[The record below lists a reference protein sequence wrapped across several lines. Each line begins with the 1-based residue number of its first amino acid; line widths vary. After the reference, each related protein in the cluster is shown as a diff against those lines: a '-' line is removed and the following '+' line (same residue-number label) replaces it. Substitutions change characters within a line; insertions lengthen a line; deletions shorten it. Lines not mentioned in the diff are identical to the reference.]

1 MDAEDH
7 ARRAQELVY
16 EAWESDD
23 ADRRLILGQRALE
36 LDVDCADAFLLLA
49 ESAENLLERADLC
62 RQAVDAGRRSLGL
75 CASSAARKR
84 LPTLGAGD
92 YWLVL
97 ETRPYMRARYRLAE
111 TLAELG
117 LIREAASHYR
127 ELCELNPADNQ
138 GARHR
143 LAELLLEL
151 EEDQEL
157 AELLSRYA
165 DERSPVFFHYT
176 RALLAYRLGER
187 QQADEA
193 LDAAVALNP
202 HVPAFLWGDRPL
214 PTEMP
219 ETFSLGDVDEAACY
233 VLGTQGAW
241 LGTTGAL
248 RWLQQ
253 IAAAQH
259 DEDVHD
265 GAPLRPSPAGVGAAA
280 ANGRTVERELRRAE
294 LELLD
299 GDAVGAWAA
308 ADAFGADLDPMLP
321 GARTAGRAQS
331 RERPRDVELNL
342 EGPGAEVAEL
352 LHASLAEAGI
362 EAELCARALEL
373 WAAYATQERPTIRKA
388 AIQAAAFEYVFLRLS
403 ARGEET
409 QASLAQ
415 RYGVSP
421 SSLSRATQAIND
433 WVDRELAEDEPLD
446 LEAEIGASAI
456 DTSTIDMSGIDMSG
470 IDMSG
475 IDASTI
481 DTSTIDTS
489 GIDTSGSPAVVPL
502 DDETVAE
509 LSVLPRVDEHWS
521 GALRPVPFQVME
533 PRLHRP
539 TLAVWYDEGHAAIL
553 AQELYGP
560 TVPDHAL
567 SHTLLQAFYA
577 PLTGEPRL
585 PASVRVEEDALAEQL
600 RGALAPLGVHV
611 EAGPLAA
618 IGELMQS
625 LESFLSRSSD
635 ASYLDNEVS
644 TQHVAS
650 FFAAAA
656 TLRRAASWTFVS
668 EGQVLG
674 LDLDRFGLGRV
685 CVSVVGSSGFERG
698 LLIFRELD
706 DYLRY
711 FRHAAMSELDGAL
724 VGAPV
729 ELLSLLFEHGA
740 DLEPSLRREVFKH
753 GWEVVGPE
761 DYPLLLSSDGDG
773 GTSELELDDYRLAT
787 ICAEA
792 VAVFCERHHRLFCG
806 EERGPIRERVPLEHA
821 DGLESIYVVAPHP
834 VQ

>member
-1 MDAEDH
+1 MDAEDR

-23 ADRRLILGQRALE
+23 TDRRLTLGQRALE
-36 LDVDCADAFLLLA
+36 LNADCADAYLLLA
-49 ESAENLLERADLC
+49 EAAENLLERADLC

-75 CASSAARKR
+75 GLSPRSRSRSSIV
-84 LPTLGAGD
+84 AGD

-97 ETRPYMRARYRLAE
+97 ETRPYMRARFGLAE

-117 LIREAASHYR
+117 LVREAASHFR

-151 EEDQEL
+151 DEDEEL
-157 AELLSRYA
+157 AELLERYA
-165 DERSPVFFHYT
+165 DERTPVFFHYT
-176 RALLAYRLGER
+176 RALLAYRAGER
-187 QQADEA
+187 QHADEL

-202 HVPAFLWGDRPL
+202 HVPAYLWGDRLL
-214 PTEMP
+214 PTEAP
-219 ETFSLGDVDEAACY
+219 EGFSLGDEDEAACY

-241 LGTTGAL
+241 LGTAGAL
-248 RWLQQ
+248 RWLQEVVDAQRADERALGEQPDDRESAPQ
-253 IAAAQH
+253 I
-259 DEDVHD
+259 D
-265 GAPLRPSPAGVGAAA
+265 GAEVLFDDTLGEEPALGIWGATDVLSVGHEPTR
-280 ANGRTVERELRRAE
+280 G
-294 LELLD
+294 
-299 GDAVGAWAA
+299 
-308 ADAFGADLDPMLP
+308 P
-321 GARTAGRAQS
+321 GRATATS
-331 RERPRDVELNL
+331 ELDELPAL
-342 EGPGAEVAEL
+342 EGPAAEVAEL
-352 LHASLAEAGI
+352 LRTSIGGDGSDE
-362 EAELCARALEL
+362 ELCARALEL
-373 WAAYATQERPTIRKA
+373 WAAYATQEQPTIRKA
-388 AIQAAAFEYVFLRLS
+388 AIHAAAYEYVFMRLLG
-403 ARGEET
+403 RGGET
-409 QASLAQ
+409 QATLAR
-415 RYGVSP
+415 RYGVSA
-421 SSLSRATQAIND
+421 SSLSRAAQALND
-433 WVDRELAEDEPLD
+433 WIDRELEASEPRHSAVVDSDEPL
-446 LEAEIGASAI
+446 
-456 DTSTIDMSGIDMSG
+456 
-470 IDMSG
+470 
-475 IDASTI
+475 
-481 DTSTIDTS
+481 
-489 GIDTSGSPAVVPL
+489 AVLPL

-509 LSVLPRVDEHWS
+509 LAALPRVDEHWS

-539 TLAVWYDEGHAAIL
+539 TLAVWYDERHATIL

-560 TVPDHAL
+560 TVPAHAL
-567 SHTLLQAFYA
+567 AHTLLQAFYA

-585 PASVRVEEDALAEQL
+585 PASVRVEEQGLALQL
-600 RGALAPLGVHV
+600 GEALAPLGIEVQ
-611 EAGPLAA
+611 AGPLAA

-625 LESFLSRSSD
+625 LESFLDRSSE
-635 ASYLDNEVS
+635 ASYLAGEIS
-644 TQHVAS
+644 MQQVAS

-656 TLRRAASWTFVS
+656 ALRRAASWTFVS

-674 LDLDRFGLGRV
+674 LDLDRWGLGRV

-740 DLEPSLRREVFKH
+740 ELEPSLRREVFKH

-761 DYPLLLSSDGDG
+761 DYPLLLRSDGDG
-773 GTSELELDDYRLAT
+773 GTVDLELDDYRLAT
-787 ICAEA
+787 VCAEA